1 MKKNIEKIYNIS
13 SSILYITYITI
24 ALILYLK
31 LPKYNI
37 FFPGWWTLILIIP
50 SLGSLLFQNNKG
62 FCLYTLIMGILL
74 LLSSNSI
81 ITYNKCFTILI
92 CLAIIFIGI
101 DIIIVTLRIP
111 EKKKSN
117 TKYIPFYYAFF
128 GSTDEKV
135 ESKFIGGYTKLVFG
149 HLSLD
154 LSSAKI
160 EKNSTLKVLSVF
172 GETEI
177 ILPSNIEA
185 ITTNTN
191 ILGGTENLKN
201 SSSSKKSNNIYIES
215 ISILG
220 NTKIK

>member
-1 MKKNIEKIYNIS
+1 MQ
-13 SSILYITYITI
+13 I
-24 ALILYLK
+24 AFQ
-31 LPKYNI
+31 I
-37 FFPGWWTLILIIP
+37 FRDLSETLIK
-50 SLGSLLFQNNKG
+50 S
-62 FCLYTLIMGILL
+62 
-74 LLSSNSI
+74 
-81 ITYNKCFTILI
+81 
-92 CLAIIFIGI
+92 I

-135 ESKFIGGYTKLVFG
+135 ESKFSGGYTKLVFG

-191 ILGGTENLKN
+191 ILGGTENFKK
-201 SSSSKKSNNIYIES
+201 SSSKKSNNIYIDS

>member
-50 SLGSLLFQNNKG
+50 SLGNLLFQNNKG
-62 FCLYTLIMGILL
+62 FCLYTLITGILL

-135 ESKFIGGYTKLVFG
+135 ESKFSGGYTKLVFG

-191 ILGGTENLKN
+191 ILGGTENLKK
-201 SSSSKKSNNIYIES
+201 SSSKKSNNIYIES

>member
-1 MKKNIEKIYNIS
+1 
-13 SSILYITYITI
+13 
-24 ALILYLK
+24 
-31 LPKYNI
+31 
-37 FFPGWWTLILIIP
+37 
-50 SLGSLLFQNNKG
+50 
-62 FCLYTLIMGILL
+62 MGILL

-135 ESKFIGGYTKLVFG
+135 ESKFSGGYTKLVFG

>member
-50 SLGSLLFQNNKG
+50 SLGSFLFQNNKG

-135 ESKFIGGYTKLVFG
+135 ESKFSGGYTKLVFG

>member
-135 ESKFIGGYTKLVFG
+135 ESKFSGGYTKLVFG

-191 ILGGTENLKN
+191 ILGGTENFKK
-201 SSSSKKSNNIYIES
+201 SSSKKSNNIYIDS

-220 NTKIK
+220 NTKI